1 MAATI
6 TKTGKELK
14 KSGIMI
20 YTVIW
25 QCSNLQ
31 IKLPPCS
38 NPLIRNSLGGTPSL
52 NQLSLAQTGNRV
64 AVECIEVNCS
74 AGILF
79 LLGAL
84 IPLLFIVF
92 KLSNMLLHIK
102 VIYSKIY
109 YVLIIK

>member
-1 MAATI
+1 MAATT

-14 KSGIMI
+14 KSGIII

-64 AVECIEVNCS
+64 AVYRGE
-74 AGILF
+74 
-79 LLGAL
+79 LLGGHT
-84 IPLLFIVF
+84 LFARCA
-92 KLSNMLLHIK
+92 
-102 VIYSKIY
+102 YP
-109 YVLIIK
+109 LIIYCI